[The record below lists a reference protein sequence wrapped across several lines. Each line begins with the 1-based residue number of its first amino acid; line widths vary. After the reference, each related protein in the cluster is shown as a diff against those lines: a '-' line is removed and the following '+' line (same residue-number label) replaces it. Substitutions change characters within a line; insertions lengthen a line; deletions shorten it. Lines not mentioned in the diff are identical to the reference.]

1 MLMTLE
7 HVPARISRR
16 TVRLIQ
22 GLMALSVLVPVIG
35 IGLVIWQDRDAVL
48 RAAERHVE
56 QSVDVLHEH
65 TLKVFEIH
73 DLVLDKV
80 AMRIDGLDWATIG
93 SSPDVADFLVGAIAH
108 MSYIQAIWL
117 IDGDGMVRV
126 SSDPTQDIS
135 GVSVEHREYFRAE
148 RDAPSATFIS
158 KPYAARIA
166 PARIAHKQ
174 LFGVARR
181 RAAQNGAFD
190 GVIRISVPV
199 DYFEHLFTGIE
210 ADEQHRIVLLRD
222 DGEVLASD
230 PPPPGEVTRF
240 PHSSLLMQAIASGS
254 QSHSWQV
261 SPMDGREH
269 LFSWRKLGRYPLYVA
284 YAIDKE
290 VALRPWY
297 KHVRLYSMIG
307 LCAAATLFLISW
319 LALRYTRREQD
330 LVQLAAQE
338 AEGRLR
344 AEASLQQVRKL
355 EAVGQLTGGVAHD
368 FNNLLTT
375 ILGNAE
381 RAQRQTQRDK
391 QLQCLRSI
399 ERAASSGARLVHHL
413 LAFARKQ
420 HLDPQPTD
428 LNETVRQVTEML
440 ESTIGARIRIM
451 TELEAAPWLANADA
465 SQFETAILN
474 VMLNARDA
482 MPSGGCLTITTANV
496 PATDPS
502 RPPDIE
508 PCDYVMV
515 AVSDDGIGMTDD
527 IRAQVFEPFFTTKE
541 VGKGSGLGLSQV
553 YGMARQS
560 GGTVTI
566 DSAPERGTTVR
577 LYVPRATSPRAARAE
592 RPARADDRRASAATV
607 LVVDDDFQV
616 RNFVAES
623 LAESGYRTI
632 EAPDGRSALRIL
644 DGEPIDLA
652 VIDLAM
658 PGMDGRELAK
668 HARQRRKDL
677 PILFMTAYVESDL
690 IDALKD
696 QPLLM
701 KPFRATALAKEIDDI
716 LARARGAS
724 AAPSRSVH

>member
-1 MLMTLE
+1 MQMTLA

-22 GLMALSVLVPVIG
+22 GLMAMSVLVPIVG

-48 RAAERHVE
+48 QAAERHVE
-56 QSVDVLHEH
+56 QSVEVLHEH

-80 AMRIDGLDWATIG
+80 AMRIDGLDWATIA
-93 SSPDVADFLVGAIAH
+93 SSPDVAGFLAGTVAH
-108 MSYIQAIWL
+108 IRHINSIWL
-117 IDGDGMVRV
+117 IDGDGKVRV
-126 SSDPTQDIS
+126 SSEPSQDIA
-135 GVSVEHREYFRAE
+135 GLTVGDREYFPAE
-148 RDAPSATFIS
+148 RDAPAATFIS
-158 KPYAARIA
+158 KPYAGRLL
-166 PARIAHKQ
+166 HKQ
-174 LFGVARR
+174 LFGVARCR
-181 RAAQNGAFD
+181 STDSGAFD

-199 DYFEHLFTGIE
+199 DYFEHLFAGIE
-210 ADEQHRIVLLRD
+210 ADEQHRIVLLRA

-230 PPPPGEVTRF
+230 PPPPGELSRF
-240 PHSSLLMQAIASGS
+240 PQSSLLMQAIEGDNR
-254 QSHSWQV
+254 SHRWQV
-261 SPMDGREH
+261 SPIDGREH
-269 LFSWRKLGRYPLYVA
+269 LFSWRKLGHYPLYVA
-284 YAIDKE
+284 YAIDKQ

-307 LCAAATLFLISW
+307 LCAAMTLFLISW

-330 LVQLAAQE
+330 LMQLAAQE
-338 AEGRLR
+338 ADGRLR

-420 HLDPQPTD
+420 HLDAQPTD
-428 LNETVRQVTEML
+428 LNETVRQLTEML
-440 ESTIGARIRIM
+440 ESTIGARIRIT
-451 TELEAAPWLANADA
+451 TELEPSPWLAIADA

-474 VMLNARDA
+474 IVLNARDA
-482 MPSGGCLTITTANV
+482 MPSGGRLTITTANV
-496 PATDPS
+496 PAADPS

-508 PCDYVMV
+508 PRDYVMV
-515 AVSDDGIGMTDD
+515 AVSDNGIGMTEDV
-527 IRAQVFEPFFTTKE
+527 RAHVFEPFFTTKE

-592 RPARADDRRASAATV
+592 RPASVEDRRGSAAATV

-616 RNFVAES
+616 RNFVADS
-623 LAESGYRTI
+623 LTESGYRTI

-644 DGEPIDLA
+644 DGEPVDLA

-658 PGMDGRELAK
+658 PGMDGHELAK

-677 PILFMTAYVESDL
+677 PILFMTAYVEGDL

-701 KPFRATALAKEIDDI
+701 KPFRATALAKQIDDI
-716 LARARGAS
+716 LARARRAS

>member
-1 MLMTLE
+1 MTLA
-7 HVPARISRR
+7 HLPALISRR

-22 GLMALSVLVPVIG
+22 GLMAMSVLVPIIG
-35 IGLVIWQDRDAVL
+35 IGVVMWYDRDAVL
-48 RAAERHVE
+48 HAAERHVDE
-56 QSVDVLHEH
+56 AVDLLHEH

-80 AMRIDGLDWATIG
+80 AMRIDGLDWATIS
-93 SSPDVADFLVGAIAH
+93 SSPAIADFLAGAVAH
-108 MSYIQAIWL
+108 MSHVNSIWL
-117 IDGDGMVRV
+117 IDADGKVRV
-126 SSDPTQDIS
+126 SSDPAVDVTS
-135 GVSVEHREYFRAE
+135 VSVEQREYFRAE
-148 RDAPSATFIS
+148 RDPPGETFIS
-158 KPYAARIA
+158 KPYAGRIG
-166 PARIAHKQ
+166 PMLHKP
-174 LFGVARR
+174 LFSVARR
-181 RAAQNGAFD
+181 RSADNGAFD
-190 GVIRISVPV
+190 GVVRISVPV
-199 DYFEHLFTGIE
+199 EYFEHLFVSIE
-210 ADEQHRIVLLRD
+210 ADEQHRVALLRA

-230 PPPPGEVTRF
+230 PPPPGEATRF
-240 PHSSLLMQAIASGS
+240 PASSLLMQAIAADNHRLG
-254 QSHSWQV
+254 WQV

-269 LFSWRKLGRYPLYVA
+269 LFSWRKLGHYPLYVA
-284 YAIDKE
+284 YAIDKD

-297 KHVRLYSMIG
+297 QHVRLYSMIG
-307 LCAAATLFLISW
+307 LCAAMTLFLISW

-330 LVQLAAQE
+330 LVELAAQE
-338 AEGRLR
+338 ADGRLR
-344 AEASLQQVRKL
+344 AEASLQQARKL

-381 RAQRQTQRDK
+381 RAQRQTQRDT

-399 ERAASSGARLVHHL
+399 ERAATSGARLVHHL

-428 LNETVRQVTEML
+428 LNETVRQLTEML
-440 ESTIGARIRIM
+440 ESTIGARIRIV
-451 TELEAAPWLANADA
+451 TELEPVPWLAMADA

-474 VMLNARDA
+474 IVLNARDA
-482 MPSGGCLTITTANV
+482 MPSGGRLTIATTNV
-496 PATDPS
+496 PASDLRRPS
-502 RPPDIE
+502 DIE
-508 PCDYVMV
+508 PRDYVMV
-515 AVSDDGIGMTDD
+515 AVSDNGIGMSDEV
-527 IRAQVFEPFFTTKE
+527 RAHVFEPFFTTKE

-560 GGTVTI
+560 GGTVTV

-577 LYVPRATSPRAARAE
+577 LYVPRAASLRPARAE
-592 RPARADDRRASAATV
+592 RPPPAEERPVSPAATV

-616 RNFVAES
+616 RNFVADS
-623 LAESGYRTI
+623 LSEAGYRTVQ
-632 EAPDGRSALRIL
+632 APDGRSALRIL

-658 PGMDGRELAK
+658 PGMDGRELAQ

-677 PILFMTAYVESDL
+677 PILFMTAYVEGDL

-701 KPFRATALAKEIDDI
+701 KPFRATALARQIDDI
-716 LARARGAS
+716 LARVRAAS

>member
-1 MLMTLE
+1 MTLAQL
-7 HVPARISRR
+7 PDRISRR

-22 GLMALSVLVPVIG
+22 GLMAMSVLVPIIG
-35 IGLVIWQDRDAVL
+35 IGIVIWHDRDAVL
-48 RAAERHVE
+48 QAAERHVE

-93 SSPDVADFLVGAIAH
+93 SSPVIADFLAGAVAH
-108 MSYIQAIWL
+108 MRHVQAVWL
-117 IDGDGMVRV
+117 IDGDGKVRV

-148 RDAPSATFIS
+148 RDTPGATFIS
-158 KPYAARIA
+158 KPYA
-166 PARIAHKQ
+166 ARIAHKQ

-181 RAAQNGAFD
+181 RSAADGVFD
-190 GVIRISVPV
+190 GIIRISVPV
-199 DYFEHLFTGIE
+199 DYFEHLFSSIE
-210 ADEQHRIVLLRD
+210 ADEQHRIVLLRA

-230 PPPPGEVTRF
+230 PPPPGEVARF
-240 PHSSLLMQAIASGS
+240 PQSSLLMRAIASGNP
-254 QSHSWQV
+254 SHSWQV
-261 SPMDGREH
+261 SPIDGREH

-297 KHVRLYSMIG
+297 QHVRLYSMIG
-307 LCAAATLFLISW
+307 LCAAMTLFLISW

-338 AEGRLR
+338 ADGRLR
-344 AEASLQQVRKL
+344 AEASLQQARKL

-428 LNETVRQVTEML
+428 LNETVRQLTEML
-440 ESTIGARIRIM
+440 DSTIGARIRIVA
-451 TELEAAPWLANADA
+451 ELEPAPWLAFADA
-465 SQFETAILN
+465 SQVETAVLN
-474 VMLNARDA
+474 IVLNARDA
-482 MPSGGCLTITTANV
+482 MPSGGRLTITTSNV
-496 PATDPS
+496 SASNPS

-508 PCDYVMV
+508 PRDYVMV
-515 AVSDDGIGMTDD
+515 GVSDNGIGMTDEV
-527 IRAQVFEPFFTTKE
+527 RAHVFEPFFTTKD

-566 DSAPERGTTVR
+566 DSAPDRGTTVR
-577 LYVPRATSPRAARAE
+577 LYVPRATAP
-592 RPARADDRRASAATV
+592 RPARVERLPRSEEPRMPPSATV

-616 RNFVAES
+616 RSFVADS
-623 LAESGYRTI
+623 LMESGYRTI

-668 HARQRRKDL
+668 HVRQRRKDL
-677 PILFMTAYVESDL
+677 PILFMTAYVEGDL

-701 KPFRATALAKEIDDI
+701 KPFRATALAREIDGI
-716 LARARGAS
+716 LSRARGAA
-724 AAPSRSVH
+724 AAPSRSTH

>member
-1 MLMTLE
+1 MTLA
-7 HVPARISRR
+7 HVPAGISRR

-22 GLMALSVLVPVIG
+22 GLMVMSVLVPIVG

-48 RAAERHVE
+48 QAAERHVE
-56 QSVDVLHEH
+56 ESVDVLHEH

-73 DLVLDKV
+73 NLLLDKV
-80 AMRIDGLDWATIG
+80 AMRTDGLDWATLG
-93 SSPDVADFLVGAIAH
+93 DSPAIAEFLAGTVAH
-108 MSYIQAIWL
+108 MSYVRTVWL
-117 IDGDGMVRV
+117 IDRDGRVRV
-126 SSDPTQDIS
+126 TSTPSQQIAGFT
-135 GVSVEHREYFRAE
+135 VEDREYFRAE
-148 RDAPSATFIS
+148 RDPAATTFIS
-158 KPYAARIA
+158 KPYAAQSSHQPLLAI
-166 PARIAHKQ
+166 
-174 LFGVARR
+174 ARR
-181 RAAQNGAFD
+181 RSTADGTFD

-199 DYFEHLFTGIE
+199 AYFEHLFASME
-210 ADEQHRIVLLRD
+210 PDEQHRVALLRA

-230 PPPPGEVTRF
+230 PPPPGEVVRF
-240 PHSSLLMQAIASGS
+240 PQSSLLMQAIASGNR
-254 QSHSWQV
+254 SHRWQV

-269 LFSWRKLGRYPLYVA
+269 LFSWRQLGHYPLYVA
-284 YAIDKE
+284 YAIDKD

-297 KHVRLYSMIG
+297 HHVRLYSVIG
-307 LCAAATLFLISW
+307 LCAAMTLFLISW

-338 AEGRLR
+338 ADGRLR

-381 RAQRQTQRDK
+381 RAQRQTQREK

-399 ERAASSGARLVHHL
+399 ERAASNGARLVHHL

-420 HLDPQPTD
+420 HLDAQPTD
-428 LNETVRQVTEML
+428 LNETIRQLTEML
-440 ESTIGARIRIM
+440 ESTIGARIRIV
-451 TELEAAPWLANADA
+451 TELEPAPWLAIADA

-474 VMLNARDA
+474 VVLNARDA
-482 MPSGGCLTITTANV
+482 MPSGGRLTISTANV
-496 PATDPS
+496 AAADPS

-508 PCDYVMV
+508 PRDYVMV
-515 AVSDDGIGMTDD
+515 AVSDNGVGMTDD
-527 IRAQVFEPFFTTKE
+527 IRARVFEPFFTTKE

-566 DSAPERGTTVR
+566 DSAPDRGTTVR

-592 RPARADDRRASAATV
+592 RPARAEDRQVSAAATV

-616 RNFVAES
+616 RNFVADS
-623 LAESGYRTI
+623 LMESGYRTI

-644 DGEPIDLA
+644 DGESIDLA

-677 PILFMTAYVESDL
+677 PILFMTAYVEGDM

-716 LARARGAS
+716 LARVRGTA
-724 AAPSRSVH
+724 AAPSRSTH